1 MQPGKYDM
9 TPDLATELHLSKH
22 TLRVRPDG
30 TGIFILSPGRTPTS
44 LSIDHPQKVQQ
55 TLAFDR
61 QTIQLPNDANKVIVA
76 TDYYERFQQGKDLV
90 IFFDGTKPCREQP
103 KLIFSAIRH
112 VA

>member
-1 MQPGKYDM
+1 MEKNNREGILNPESDIEQLQPGKYDM

-55 TLAFDR
+55 TWRLIDKLSSY
-61 QTIQLPNDANKVIVA
+61 QTMRTRSLLQPITTNDFNK
-76 TDYYERFQQGKDLV
+76 ER
-90 IFFDGTKPCREQP
+90 I
-103 KLIFSAIRH
+103 
-112 VA
+112 